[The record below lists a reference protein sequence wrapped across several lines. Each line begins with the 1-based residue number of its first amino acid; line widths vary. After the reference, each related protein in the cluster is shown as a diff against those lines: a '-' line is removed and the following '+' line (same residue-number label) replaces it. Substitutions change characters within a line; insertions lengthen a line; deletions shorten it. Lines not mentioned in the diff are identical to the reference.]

1 MKILLDVDNPNIW
14 ESYKREQAIIRKQ
27 IIERWNKLSGVFN
40 TDDKEKTECVED
52 LYGSIARKNNC

>member
-27 IIERWNKLSGVFN
+27 IIERRNKLSGVFN
-40 TDDKEKTECVED
+40 TDDKEKTE
-52 LYGSIARKNNC
+52 